1 MKQSPFPN
9 KQGFSQSGFLN
20 QAVIVV
26 FSLVALLLIGG
37 YFYFNSSNGGVS
49 VEINL
54 PQENIYP
61 GDILDIDVV
70 LVNSSQAAL
79 QNVRL
84 TLNFPERIRL
94 LDNKDRVNEVR
105 ELDEEVQPG
114 SLIKETYKVVV
125 LPGGEGEAY
134 TLEAKANYSTESF
147 SNDFERSKSK
157 KVDIRTDGFE
167 MMMVAPEK
175 VSAGERFDVAVGY
188 KLPDGSGE
196 SLDKFL
202 ELEGPSFK
210 VLGANAE
217 QVSENRWLLET
228 GNDKKII
235 ASVAIETKPSDTFF
249 LKAKVIVEFGGEDYL
264 VSEKQSELLFTGSS
278 LALSVDLE
286 DPKEFVS
293 PGETLNYRVSYK
305 NNTDVEL
312 KDALLKATLVGEMF
326 DFGSIQTSGT
336 VDSLSHVIT
345 WNSSRFGELRDLVK
359 GEEGSFNIS
368 IKVKP
373 NFPMNNVGDKNFTL
387 QVNGSIESPTV
398 IQGTNTDRTSNFAN
412 SEVSVSGK
420 VSVDARAYFRDANS
434 GILNEGPF
442 PPKVGQPTE
451 YTIHWTIS
459 NAGTDVNEVTVRA
472 HLEDGVS
479 FTGEI
484 KGVNDTLPTLDVPNN
499 EVVWSVGGLSATQ
512 GILDNRPEVI
522 FQVSLT
528 PGIGLIGQFA
538 PLLGI
543 TSISARDTFTDV
555 SLLGTDTALTTALP
569 DDSTVGSNQGKVIE

>member
-1 MKQSPFPN
+1 MKQFPSPN
-9 KQGFSQSGFLN
+9 TQDSSQSGFLN

-26 FSLVALLLIGG
+26 FVLVTLLLIGG

-49 VEINL
+49 VEVNL
-54 PQENIYP
+54 SKEVVYP
-61 GDILDIDVV
+61 GDILDMDVV
-70 LVNSSQAAL
+70 LLNNSQAAL

-105 ELDEEVQPG
+105 ELDGEVKPG
-114 SLIKETYKVVV
+114 TLIKETYRVVV

-157 KVDIRTDGFE
+157 KVDIRTDEFE
-167 MMMVAPEK
+167 MMMVAPDK
-175 VSAGERFDVAVGY
+175 APAGERFDVAVGY
-188 KLPDGSGE
+188 KLPEGDGE

-202 ELEGPSFK
+202 ELEGPSLK
-210 VLGANAE
+210 VLDANTE
-217 QVSENRWLLET
+217 QVSENRWLLEK
-228 GNDKKII
+228 GDDKKII
-235 ASVAIETKPSDTFF
+235 ASVAIETRPSDTFF
-249 LKAKVIVEFGGEDYL
+249 LKAKMIVELGGEDYL

-293 PGETLNYRVSYK
+293 PSETLNYRVSYK

-336 VDSLSHVIT
+336 FDSLSHVVT
-345 WNSSRFGELRDLVK
+345 WNSSRFGELRDLAK

-387 QVNGSIESPTV
+387 KVNGSIESPTV

-412 SEVSVSGK
+412 SEVSVSGN

-451 YTIHWTIS
+451 YTIHWTLA
-459 NAGTDVNEVTVRA
+459 NAGTDVDEVTVRA
-472 HLEDGVS
+472 HLEDGVH
-479 FTGEI
+479 FTGEV
-484 KGVNDTLPTLDVPNN
+484 KGANDTLPTLDTSSN
-499 EVVWSVGGLSATQ
+499 EVVWAVGALSATQ
-512 GILDNRPEVI
+512 GILNNGPEVI

-543 TSISARDTFTDV
+543 TSVSARDTFTDV
-555 SLLGTDTALTTALP
+555 SLLGTDSALTSALP
-569 DDSTVGSNQGKVIE
+569 DDSTVGSNQGKVVQ